1 MSSGVFMLPK
11 NMLWIERLFS
21 HFPIN
26 KGKVWRQMLARLGF
40 LFGIWVSGL
49 LVYVWDGLMTT
60 YISELT
66 VHLPFFVTL
75 FLILFGSY
83 FVQNKLDQAFQDFR
97 PMLNL
102 DDKEFQKFSEGL
114 RRVVYSFV
122 PCVLIALVLVVSTG
136 VFHQFVQ
143 AFTEGFSLHSIWN
156 LSLNSF
162 GLLLTATAMW
172 MFAAIWITIFSISR
186 QPLDVT
192 LSSETLAGFR
202 ELSLLALWFAFFYF
216 VGVSIGNISFFAG
229 AQSFSVSEIL
239 LSPYLFFIAVGVA
252 GILFPFYNIHTV
264 LLKMKQ
270 RELSRISEESELLL
284 QQLDEALNKQKTGQP
299 FDNKIEMIHYR
310 LFGLQIKEKR
320 AKAAKEWPI
329 DMTFISKLLALVLIP
344 ILSRILAMLII
355 S

>member
-1 MSSGVFMLPK
+1 
-11 NMLWIERLFS
+11 
-21 HFPIN
+21 
-26 KGKVWRQMLARLGF
+26 MLARLGL
-40 LFGIWVSGL
+40 LFGIWVAGL
-49 LVYVWDGLMTT
+49 LAYVADGLMTT
-60 YISELT
+60 YISDLT
-66 VHLPFFVTL
+66 VHLPYFGTS
-75 FLILFGSY
+75 FLVLFGSF
-83 FVQNKLDQAFQDFR
+83 FVQNKLDQSFQDFR

-102 DDKEFQKFSEGL
+102 DDKGFQKFSDGL
-114 RRVVYSFV
+114 RRVIYSFV
-122 PCVLIALVLVVSTG
+122 PCFLMAVVLAIFTG
-136 VFHQFVQ
+136 VFHPFVQ
-143 AFTEGFSLHSIWN
+143 AFIEGFSLHSIWN
-156 LSLNSF
+156 LFLNSF
-162 GLLLTATAMW
+162 GLLLTATAIW
-172 MFAAIWITIFSISR
+172 MFAAIWLTIFNISR

-192 LSSETLAGFR
+192 FSSETLARFR

-216 VGVSIGNISFFAG
+216 VGVSIGNISFFTG
-229 AQSFSVSEIL
+229 AQSFSVSEIF

-270 RELSRISEESELLL
+270 RELSRISVESELLL

-299 FDNKIEMIHYR
+299 VDNKIALIHYR

-320 AKAAKEWPI
+320 AKAAMEWPI